1 MSNLIKTQWLAIVTV
16 LLGVS
21 GWAGVYVERANR
33 QDAIRKS
40 AKAELNTRIDDRFE
54 KKLARMVDRDE
65 LAKQIEGNRTEQNA
79 ALQAIHSELEKNNI
93 LIARTREDIVKSTTK
108 VDALEND
115 VHLLLEHQLRATADL
130 PSSALASQLPNVEF
144 LYTMATRCAISVP
157 VDISNSIRQKLA
169 SIHPTGPAYWSV
181 AATTI
186 SQESAALWGGSLE
199 VQGTISDSSIIRS
212 EFRRRRVILDG
223 AYFGGDTFIECVIE
237 YHGGATSLEGNI
249 FQDCVFVVSLSGA
262 PPVAGRKIIQTLLA
276 SDLRSVKSD

>member
-1 MSNLIKTQWLAIVTV
+1 MSIFCWNI
-16 LLGVS
+16 S
-21 GWAGVYVERANR
+21 
-33 QDAIRKS
+33 S
-40 AKAELNTRIDDRFE
+40 AP
-54 KKLARMVDRDE
+54 
-65 LAKQIEGNRTEQNA
+65 
-79 ALQAIHSELEKNNI
+79 
-93 LIARTREDIVKSTTK
+93 
-108 VDALEND
+108 
-115 VHLLLEHQLRATADL
+115 TADL